1 MEVIVIVEVFED
13 TLLHSNHNWMKYMEK
28 VNGYGDNDD
37 SYDDDDDDE
46 NDNDD
51 DCDKY
56 TG

>member
-1 MEVIVIVEVFED
+1 MEVIIIVEVFED